1 MSPRRESPSLPSS
14 SLNPAGESV
23 ILDMVVE
30 IVSILLAIV
39 NLVLSFLTMT
49 VMAEGVMQLERI
61 ATAMEEHHVVPRLQI
76 EIPEED

>member
-1 MSPRRESPSLPSS
+1 M
-14 SLNPAGESV
+14 
-23 ILDMVVE
+23 IVE

-61 ATAMEEHHVVPRLQI
+61 ATALEERHVVPELRIVQ
-76 EIPEED
+76 ED